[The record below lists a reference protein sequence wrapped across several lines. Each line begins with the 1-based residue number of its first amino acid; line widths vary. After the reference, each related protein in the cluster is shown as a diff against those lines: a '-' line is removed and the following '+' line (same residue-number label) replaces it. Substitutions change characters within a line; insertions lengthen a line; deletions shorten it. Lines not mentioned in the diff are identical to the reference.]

1 MADDWTFSAFM
12 KGQDGSLHEFRAV
25 IDPAVP
31 AAEHQFGCRT
41 TCTLLCTPKI
51 IYSVSPEA
59 ARHAAWLFLARLI
72 EYADA
77 QMVDETGTPIALPE
91 VAAP

>member
-12 KGQDGSLHEFRAV
+12 KEPDGSLHEFRAV
-25 IDPAVP
+25 IDPAVQ
-31 AAEHQFGCRT
+31 AAEHQFGCRA
-41 TCTLLCTPKI
+41 TCSLMSTPKI

-59 ARHAAWLFLARLI
+59 ARHAAWLFLSRLV

-77 QMVDETGTPIALPE
+77 QMVDKAGKPTILPE
-91 VAAP
+91 VIEP

>member
-1 MADDWTFSAFM
+1 MADNWTFSAFM
-12 KGQDGSLHEFRAV
+12 KEQDGSLHEFRAV

-41 TCTLLCTPKI
+41 SCTLLNAPKI
-51 IYSVSPEA
+51 IYSVSPET
-59 ARHAAWLFLARLI
+59 ARHAAWLFLARLV

-77 QMVDETGTPIALPE
+77 QMVDGMGTPIALPE

>member
-25 IDPAVP
+25 IDPAVS

-41 TCTLLCTPKI
+41 TCTLLSAPKI

-59 ARHAAWLFLARLI
+59 ARHAAWLFIARLV
-72 EYADA
+72 EYDDA
-77 QMVDETGTPIALPE
+77 QMVDGTGTPIALPE
-91 VAAP
+91 IAAP

>member
-12 KGQDGSLHEFRAV
+12 KEHDGSLHEFRAV

-41 TCTLLCTPKI
+41 TCTLLSAPKI

-59 ARHAAWLFLARLI
+59 ALHAAWLFLARLV
-72 EYADA
+72 EYANA
-77 QMVDETGTPIALPE
+77 QMVDETGTSIALPE